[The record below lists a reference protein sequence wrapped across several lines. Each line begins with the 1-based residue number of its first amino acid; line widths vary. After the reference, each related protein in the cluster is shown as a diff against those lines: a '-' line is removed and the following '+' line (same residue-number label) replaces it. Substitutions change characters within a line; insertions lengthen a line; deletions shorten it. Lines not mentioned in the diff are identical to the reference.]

1 MSEENEKRAAG
12 SPEEP
17 ATPEA
22 PTQPVAPAP
31 QATAQPT
38 PPGEAPQPTP
48 QPEARHGA
56 EAPAQPG
63 GEAPPQP
70 AAAAP
75 GQPAAEHTAAVP
87 GGQPTAAQP
96 AAAPTGPPP
105 APRPKRL
112 RGFAKRK
119 SVQLVAVA
127 LLGAVVGGGVVGFAG
142 GPGGHRHG
150 HEFAKY
156 GGGDRPDGRFERG
169 PGPRFEV
176 PDRFDR

>member
-22 PTQPVAPAP
+22 PTQPVAQPSAAAQPAP
-31 QATAQPT
+31 A
-38 PPGEAPQPTP
+38 GEAPQP
-48 QPEARHGA
+48 
-56 EAPAQPG
+56 
-63 GEAPPQP
+63 
-70 AAAAP
+70 
-75 GQPAAEHTAAVP
+75 
-87 GGQPTAAQP
+87 AAQP
-96 AAAPTGPPP
+96 PT
-105 APRPKRL
+105 PRPKRL

-127 LLGAVVGGGVVGFAG
+127 LLGAVVGGVVGIAG
-142 GPGGHRHG
+142 AGGGHRHG

-156 GGGDRPDGRFERG
+156 GGGDRPEGRFERG
-169 PGPRFEV
+169 PGSRFEV